1 MDDYLKKL
9 FSYCENHTTYP
20 LPELRELERE
30 THLHTLSPQMLSGHL
45 QGQLLALLSALKQ
58 PAVALEIGTFTG
70 YAALCLAK
78 GLPENGILH
87 TIEINP
93 ELEHISRK
101 YFKKTGLEH
110 KIRLHL
116 GDAREVI
123 PTLNAAFDL
132 VFIDAA
138 KPDYSIYY
146 DLVFDKV
153 NPGGLIL
160 ADNVLWGGK
169 VLSKA
174 ADPDTAAIKAFN
186 QKIRGDER
194 VETLMLPLRDGLLI
208 ARKL

>member
-1 MDDYLKKL
+1 MDYLKKL

-20 LPELRELERE
+20 LPELHELERE
-30 THLHTLSPQMLSGHL
+30 THLHTLSPQMLSGHV
-45 QGQLLALLSALKQ
+45 QGHLLALLSALKQ
-58 PAVALEIGTFTG
+58 PAIALEIGTFTG

-78 GLPENGILH
+78 GLPDNGILH

-110 KIRLHL
+110 KIRLYM
-116 GDAREVI
+116 GDAREII
-123 PTLNAAFDL
+123 PTIDAAFDL

-138 KPDYSIYY
+138 KPDYSFYY

-153 NPGGLIL
+153 PPGGLIL

-174 ADPDTAAIKAFN
+174 ADPDTAAIMAFN

-208 ARKL
+208 AKKL